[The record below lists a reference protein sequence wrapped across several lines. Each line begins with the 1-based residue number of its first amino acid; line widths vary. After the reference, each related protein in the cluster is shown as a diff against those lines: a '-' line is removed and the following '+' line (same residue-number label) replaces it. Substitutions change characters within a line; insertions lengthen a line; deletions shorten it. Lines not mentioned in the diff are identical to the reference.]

1 MGGCLPIPLSLVAN
15 VLARDNMLG
24 REKSWSGRVKAFLPC
39 RMDAER
45 KGRLA
50 VEGLALPRGFSFS
63 GGGVGGK
70 TFLPM
75 TGGAL

>member
-1 MGGCLPIPLSLVAN
+1 MPIPSLTAN
-15 VLARDNMLG
+15 VLDRDNMPARG
-24 REKSWSGRVKAFLPC
+24 GSMSGLVKAFRGC
-39 RMDAER
+39 RMDVDR
-45 KGRLA
+45 RGRLE
-50 VEGLALPRGFSFS
+50 VEGLPLPRGFSFS